1 MTFEEAID
9 PFAGD
14 TVVGDESSL
23 MVGHESI
30 DLVVVQLVTTVAIA
44 AANVVKNV
52 SKIAKSY
59 NAFEMIDSNE
69 GYCLWFWYALSE
81 VAPKI

>member
-9 PFAGD
+9 PFVGD

-23 MVGHESI
+23 MVGDESI

-44 AANVVKNV
+44 ANVVKSV